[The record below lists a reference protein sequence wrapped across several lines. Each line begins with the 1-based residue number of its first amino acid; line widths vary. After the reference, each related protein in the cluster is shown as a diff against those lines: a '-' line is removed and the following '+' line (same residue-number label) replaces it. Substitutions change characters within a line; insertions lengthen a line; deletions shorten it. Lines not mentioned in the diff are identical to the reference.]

1 MYLSLSLSI
10 LGFFPLFLTWEQ
22 EHIVHLFSAVWS
34 PSVKL
39 FLWNI
44 YISIKIFVQDKA
56 FHVIIKQKKKVIDL
70 KIQQE
75 KYISMLFWHL
85 MGKTKFMALG
95 ILGN

>member
-1 MYLSLSLSI
+1 MYIGLI
-10 LGFFPLFLTWEQ
+10 GFFPLFLAWEQ

-44 YISIKIFVQDKA
+44 YISIQILVQDKA
-56 FHVIIKQKKKVIDL
+56 FHVIIKQKKLIEL

-75 KYISMLFWHL
+75 KYFCMLFWHL
-85 MGKTKFMALG
+85 MGKNQVCG
-95 ILGN
+95 ISHYR